1 MVSDKLNEVGNMLKD
16 MLNKVGGDADDCA
29 ILGWI
34 SIQVDV
40 ADTAEEGESTFPM

>member
-1 MVSDKLNEVGNMLKD
+1 MLSDKLNEVGNMLKD
-16 MLNKVGGDADDCA
+16 MLNKVGDADDCA

-34 SIQVDV
+34 NIQVDV